1 MRQNFV
7 TQLVQLLLNNFCW
20 LCDMQ
25 SDAVMEKNWALSVEQ
40 WWLQS
45 LQFSGRLIDLLSIL
59 LRCNGFTGI
68 QKAVVDLTSSRSPN
82 NDHDHFWYKFG
93 YGKYF
98 GASTQL
104 NHWPSHCQL
113 SYRVHFSL
121 YVTVW
126 SRNDSLFLH
135 RIREDNTSKQFFWF
149 SVRSQGTHLMNFFT
163 FPICFKCWMIIEW
176 CWVLQQVLV

>member
-25 SDAVMEKNWALSVEQ
+25 SDVVMEKNWAISVEQ

-45 LQFSGRLIDLLSIL
+45 LQFSVHLIDLLSIL
-59 LRCNGFTGI
+59 LRCNGFAGI
-68 QKAVVDLTSSRSPN
+68 QKAVVDLTSSRLPN

-98 GASTQL
+98 GASTKL
-104 NHWPSHCQL
+104 NHRPGHCQL

-126 SRNDSLFLH
+126 SRNDSLFFH
-135 RIREDNTSKQFFWF
+135 RIREDNTSKQYFF
-149 SVRSQGTHLMNFFT
+149 FFDFQLAHKAPT
-163 FPICFKCWMIIEW
+163 
-176 CWVLQQVLV
+176 